1 MQIARSL
8 PPLDAIA
15 RLSSSDT
22 LADAHRATIEP
33 RPRPRGDVD
42 VDLVV
47 GLARLDEA
55 ATAEDA
61 RAMLSDRELLALLSD
76 AHGFERLM
84 SIVRESRGRERRA

>member
-1 MQIARSL
+1 VLFR
-8 PPLDAIA
+8 
-15 RLSSSDT
+15 SSDT